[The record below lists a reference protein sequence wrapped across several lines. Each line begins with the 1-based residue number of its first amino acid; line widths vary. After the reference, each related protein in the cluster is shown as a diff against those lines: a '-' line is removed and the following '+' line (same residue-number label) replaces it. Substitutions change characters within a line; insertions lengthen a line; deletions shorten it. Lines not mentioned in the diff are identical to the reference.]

1 MPNEKPV
8 PQKIPLDKIHD
19 LPGIPTVTLADKS
32 YGGLVASILLD
43 GVKEPVILRQR
54 EDGEYQ
60 LVSGYRRRKATELA
74 KLKELPA
81 LVYDMSEKDAL
92 EYHKIANL
100 NPDAP
105 IPGKLVE
112 KDSKALSDKKPD
124 EPDKKDEA
132 KKLEDK
138 KTEAPKPE
146 MSAPASTDKKPAA
159 PEKKDEAKKPEEK
172 KAEAPKPEMP
182 ASAPADKK
190 PAVAV
195 KKDEAKKPDEKEA
208 ETPKVVKPAPAS
220 ADKKPAEPEKKD
232 ENKKPVEKNAEA
244 PKAQKPAPAPAT
256 KEPAKPAN
264 EKEKKAAEAPAPA
277 AADKEKKPAP
287 KKEDKPAK
295 APAPKK
301 EDKHVEK
308 TAVGPTGTS
317 ITKLLGEKLDPPTEK
332 DKKSLPIP
340 GEGEAFSA
348 VLHPAYLKKAD
359 INTFSVDRSSDD
371 FKELFKSIERFGV
384 KDPVLARFNKDGDLE
399 ILSGQRRHLIASE
412 LNYPVPTIIQQL
424 DDDDARILVADGNL
438 HREHISTYDLS
449 RALRMKADSM
459 KRKAGR
465 KLRGVKG
472 GPETDELIAKEMGM
486 STMKLNRL
494 MKLSEATQQICDLV
508 DDGIIAVSIAYNIAF
523 LQPKHQDTVADLI
536 GINVKVN
543 NENTTNLKK
552 IAANESLTEQKIRDV
567 LEGKYPPKVVEKPK
581 AVEPPV
587 PVAQP
592 MAPAP
597 AAIPKSPDVGS
608 PVPGQPADKV
618 IPFPAAP
625 ASEPAPAQP
634 VPAAPTQPT
643 AATPTVE
650 SAPAAQTTPTQ
661 AAAAPTPAEA
671 PKEVQDREN
680 SYETKIVLRGD
691 RLRKYFPDVS
701 MTPLAIENSIYDALE
716 ERRQRQAKEKAKAEI
731 FKGKKE
737 PVK

>member
-8 PQKIPLDKIHD
+8 PQKIPLYKIHD
-19 LPGIPTVTLADKS
+19 LPGIPTVAQADKS

-112 KDSKALSDKKPD
+112 KDNKALS
-124 EPDKKDEA
+124 E
-132 KKLEDK
+132 
-138 KTEAPKPE
+138 
-146 MSAPASTDKKPAA
+146 KKPAE
-159 PEKKDEAKKPEEK
+159 PE
-172 KAEAPKPEMP
+172 
-182 ASAPADKK
+182 
-190 PAVAV
+190 
-195 KKDEAKKPDEKEA
+195 KKDEAKKPDEK
-208 ETPKVVKPAPAS
+208 K
-220 ADKKPAEPEKKD
+220 
-232 ENKKPVEKNAEA
+232 AEA
-244 PKAQKPAPAPAT
+244 PKVEKPAPAPAT

-277 AADKEKKPAP
+277 ATNKEKKS
-287 KKEDKPAK
+287 AK
-295 APAPKK
+295 APAPKA
-301 EDKHVEK
+301 EDKPVEK

-508 DDGIIAVSIAYNIAF
+508 DDGTIAVSIAYNIAF

-552 IAANESLTEQKIRDV
+552 IAAKESLTEQKIRDV

-581 AVEPPV
+581 TVEPPA
-587 PVAQP
+587 PATQP
-592 MAPAP
+592 MVPAP
-597 AAIPKSPDVGS
+597 AAIPKSPDVGT

-625 ASEPAPAQP
+625 ASEPAP
-634 VPAAPTQPT
+634 TQPT
-643 AATPTVE
+643 TTTPTVE
-650 SAPAAQTTPTQ
+650 SAPAAQTPPAQT
-661 AAAAPTPAEA
+661 AAAPTPTETTKEA
-671 PKEVQDREN
+671 QDREN
-680 SYETKIVLRGD
+680 SYETKVILRGD